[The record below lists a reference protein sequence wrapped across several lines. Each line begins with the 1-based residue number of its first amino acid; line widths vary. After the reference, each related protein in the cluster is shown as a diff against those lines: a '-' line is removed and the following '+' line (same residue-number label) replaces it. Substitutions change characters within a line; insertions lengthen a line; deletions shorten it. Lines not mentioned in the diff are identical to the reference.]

1 MQTAHIISDLVLSF
15 TGFYV
20 FFRHL
25 VKLELSSTILWE
37 SFVLSIAASA
47 LFGAIRFAG
56 FSQSAAASSFFQN
69 LASITGGLGVA
80 MASFALVTNKSL
92 SKLTC
97 YIVLAIGFLLFA
109 LSEGFGF
116 HQINAILPIISM
128 VLIVVFGIIGLFGRN
143 KKSGIWLIIGV
154 LFFALGT
161 FRKQIFGE
169 GDFNIDVFHFLTAG
183 GLLSFGTAVSHAS
196 K

>member
-1 MQTAHIISDLVLSF
+1 MAFISF

-20 FFRHL
+20 FFKYL
-25 VKLELSSTILWE
+25 IKLDLSSTILWE
-37 SFVLSIAASA
+37 SFVLSISAAA

-56 FSQSAAASSFFQN
+56 FGQAAVASSFFQN
-69 LASITGGLGVA
+69 LASITGGIGVA
-80 MASFALVTNKSL
+80 AASFALVTNNRL

-109 LSEGFGF
+109 IAEGFGI

-128 VLIVVFGIIGLFGRN
+128 GLIVIAGLIGLLGRN
-143 KKSGIWLIIGV
+143 KKAGIWLIIGV

-161 FRKQIFGE
+161 FRTQIFGE
-169 GDFNIDVFHFLTAG
+169 GDFNIDVFHFLTAA
-183 GLLSFGTAVSHAS
+183 GLLSFGTAVSTSA

>member
-56 FSQSAAASSFFQN
+56 FSQSAVASSFFQN

-80 MASFALVTNKSL
+80 MASFALVTDKSL

-109 LSEGFGF
+109 LAEGFSL
-116 HQINAILPIISM
+116 HQINTILPIISM
-128 VLIVVFGIIGLFGRN
+128 ALIVVFGIIGLLGKN
-143 KKSGIWLIIGV
+143 KKSGVWLIIGV